1 MPKTPQPPSAISPDY
16 FDQGRD
22 IEYKPATS
30 AGGLLQH
37 HEIGEAAYFLRPF
50 GRTYREALENLI
62 TGSIQIIGLDDV
74 KAQYAEQWGSIAKNV
89 LKITNAFLSRKLGK
103 SDIFVPL
110 DDGRFA
116 LLFAGISRNEA
127 LEKSTV
133 IASEL
138 VSKLFG
144 ELPGGDL
151 ISVEAA
157 MLEIEDFD
165 GLDRIKDL
173 DDLIRCFRIAID
185 KTQDKQAKEFRQR
198 KPTISVR
205 FRPLVNR
212 RKNFVAMNEAVVFHE
227 VDGQS
232 VAVMSD
238 DPVFTGTPAL
248 RAELDFL
255 VLRETGK
262 TLEHLGGV
270 GNKPTIL
277 VSVHSET
284 LADSFWRGKYA
295 RILSALSEYT
305 CRHLLL
311 NVHGTVTGTPNSRY
325 RQIFTSLRSMVLGFA
340 FEVNPG
346 WSEFEAIK
354 GLPIHALSVSGH
366 DISESSQIE
375 SLFKLAR
382 SSGRK
387 CIWRSI
393 ESDELAR
400 AAFNMGVDYASGPIF
415 GIVHEEPSRP
425 FSLPT

>member
-1 MPKTPQPPSAISPDY
+1 MPKTPQSPSAISPDY

-22 IEYKPATS
+22 IEYKPASS

-50 GRTYREALENLI
+50 GKTYREALSNLI

-74 KAQYAEQWGSIAKNV
+74 KAQYAEQWGSIAKSV
-89 LKITNAFLSRKLGK
+89 LKITEAFLSHKLGK

-110 DDGRFA
+110 DEGRFA
-116 LLFAGISRNEA
+116 LLFAGISREEA
-127 LEKSTV
+127 LEKSTI

-138 VSKLFG
+138 VNKLFG

-165 GLDRIKDL
+165 GLDRIQDL
-173 DDLIRCFRIAID
+173 DDLIQCFREAID

-198 KPTISVR
+198 KTKIRVC
-205 FRPLVNR
+205 FRPLINR

-238 DPVFTGTPAL
+238 DPVFTGTATL

-277 VSVHSET
+277 LSVHSET
-284 LADSFWRGKYA
+284 LADTFWRGKYA
-295 RILSALSEYT
+295 RILSSLPEYT

-311 NVHGTVTGTPNSRY
+311 NIQGTVTGTPNSRY
-325 RQIFTSLRSMVLGFA
+325 RQILTSVRSMVLGFT
-340 FEVNPG
+340 FEVNPE

-366 DISESSQIE
+366 TISEAAQIE
-375 SLFKLAR
+375 LLFKHAK

-393 ESDELAR
+393 DSDELAR
-400 AAFNMGVDYASGPIF
+400 TAFKMDVDYASGSIF
-415 GIVHEEPSRP
+415 GNVQDEPARP

>member
-1 MPKTPQPPSAISPDY
+1 MPKTPQSPSAISPDY
-16 FDQGRD
+16 FDQGRE
-22 IEYKPATS
+22 IEYKPGSS
-30 AGGLLQH
+30 AGGPLQL
-37 HEIGEAAYFLRPF
+37 HEIGEAAYFLKPF

-74 KAQYAEQWGSIAKNV
+74 KAQYAEQWGSIAKSV
-89 LKITNAFLSRKLGK
+89 IKITEAFLSRKLDK

-110 DDGRFA
+110 DEGRFA
-116 LLFAGISRNEA
+116 LLFAGASRGEA
-127 LEKSTV
+127 LEKSSA

-138 VSKLFG
+138 VKKLFG

-173 DDLIRCFRIAID
+173 DDLIRCFREAID
-185 KTQDKQAKEFRQR
+185 KTQDKQTKNFRSR
-198 KPTISVR
+198 KQTITVR
-205 FRPLVNR
+205 FRPMINR
-212 RKNFVAMNEAVVFHE
+212 RKNFIAMNEAVVFHE
-227 VDGQS
+227 VDGHP
-232 VAVMSD
+232 VPIKSD

-262 TLEHLGGV
+262 ILERLGGV

-277 VSVHSET
+277 LSVHSET

-295 RILSALSEYT
+295 RILSSLSDYT
-305 CRHLLL
+305 CRHLLI
-311 NVHGTVTGTPNSRY
+311 NVQGTVTGTPNSRY
-325 RQIFTSLRSMVLGFA
+325 RQIFTSLRAMVLGFS
-340 FEVNPG
+340 FEVNPE

-366 DISESSQIE
+366 DNSELRKING
-375 SLFKLAR
+375 LFKLIKL
-382 SSGRK
+382 SGRK

-393 ESDELAR
+393 RSDELAR
-400 AAFNMGVDYASGPIF
+400 AAFSMGVDYASGPIF
-415 GIVHEEPSRP
+415 GAEQDEPSRP
-425 FSLPT
+425 FSLPV

>member
-1 MPKTPQPPSAISPDY
+1 MPKTPQSPSAISPDY

-22 IEYKPATS
+22 IEYRPASS
-30 AGGLLQH
+30 AGGPLQN
-37 HEIGEAAYFLRPF
+37 HEIGEAAYFLKPF

-74 KAQYAEQWGSIAKNV
+74 KAQYADQWGSIAKSV
-89 LKITNAFLSRKLGK
+89 RKITEAFLSRKLGK
-103 SDIFVPL
+103 SDVFVPL

-116 LLFAGISRNEA
+116 LLFAGINRDEA
-127 LEKSTV
+127 LEKSTL

-165 GLDRIKDL
+165 GLERIKDL
-173 DDLIRCFRIAID
+173 DDLIRCFRTAID
-185 KTQDKQAKEFRQR
+185 KTQDKQTKEFRQR
-198 KPTISVR
+198 KPLINVR
-205 FRPLVNR
+205 FRPLINR

-227 VDGQS
+227 IDGKN
-232 VAVMSD
+232 VAITSH
-238 DPVFTGTPAL
+238 DPVYTGTPAL

-255 VLRETGK
+255 VLREAGK
-262 TLEHLGGV
+262 TLEHLGDI

-277 VSVHSET
+277 LSVHSET

-295 RILSALSEYT
+295 RILSSLPDYT

-311 NVHGTVTGTPNSRY
+311 NVQGTVTGTPNSRY
-325 RQIFTSLRSMVLGFA
+325 RQIFTSLRSMVLGFT
-340 FEVNPG
+340 FEVNPE

-366 DISESSQIE
+366 DISETKQIE
-375 SLFKLAR
+375 NLFKLVKL
-382 SSGRK
+382 SGKK

-393 ESDELAR
+393 ASDELAR
-400 AAFNMGVDYASGPIF
+400 AAFTMSVDYVSGPIF
-415 GIVHEEPSRP
+415 GNVQEEPSKP
-425 FSLPT
+425 FSLSA